1 MEAEFFRFLSQA
13 EHPKHFELL
22 FGTPLDLD
30 FEYVVR
36 MYNGNFTNVKD
47 WAHLGSL

>member
-1 MEAEFFRFLSQA
+1 MAAEFSRFFHNQQ
-13 EHPKHFELL
+13 HPKNFELL

-36 MYNGNFTNVKD
+36 MYNGNLQV
-47 WAHLGSL
+47 